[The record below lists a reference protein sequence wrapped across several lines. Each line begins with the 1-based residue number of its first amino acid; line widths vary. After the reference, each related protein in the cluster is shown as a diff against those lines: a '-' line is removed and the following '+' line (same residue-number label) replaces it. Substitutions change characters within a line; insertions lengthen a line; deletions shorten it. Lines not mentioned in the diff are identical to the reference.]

1 MDDNISVSK
10 GAVDFCHPRLAFL
23 NERPLHC
30 PFGTGFKCLNNH
42 DIEFSKH
49 CIFQFEVISI

>member
-10 GAVDFCHPRLAFL
+10 GAVDFVIQDKL
-23 NERPLHC
+23 NERSLRC